1 MGRAIRIAV
10 VLLLAGATGCVPT
23 RVWDVPVTTG
33 RVVRAGKPVPA
44 AKVVWV
50 NLRAGVPEAAA
61 SAAVTNDQG
70 VFAFPGKS
78 HWGAGSL
85 LPADALVRW
94 RLELEVDGQRSVLW
108 QQRLVVPGRW
118 TTPGRLK
125 IECDVAEADPCML
138 LETDQ
143 PRLEP
148 TNRRLRVREE

>member
-1 MGRAIRIAV
+1 V
-10 VLLLAGATGCVPT
+10 
-23 RVWDVPVTTG
+23 
-33 RVVRAGKPVPA
+33 K
-44 AKVVWV
+44 
-50 NLRAGVPEAAA
+50 
-61 SAAVTNDQG
+61 
-70 VFAFPGKS
+70 
-78 HWGAGSL
+78 
-85 LPADALVRW
+85 W